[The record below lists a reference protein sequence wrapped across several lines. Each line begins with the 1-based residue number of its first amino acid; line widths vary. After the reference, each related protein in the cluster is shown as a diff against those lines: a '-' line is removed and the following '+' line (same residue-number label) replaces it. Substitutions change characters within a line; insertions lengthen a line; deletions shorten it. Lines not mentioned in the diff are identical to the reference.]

1 MHFIYA
7 DFFNL
12 NGGQKINAVK
22 GDIHYSYMWPLDNNA
37 FSSMKHFSDAVRHA
51 VNTAK
56 SLQMFAPLPISPP
69 PHKYSL

>member
-51 VNTAK
+51 VTTAK
-56 SLQMFAPLPISPP
+56 SL
-69 PHKYSL
+69 